1 MAKGSVRKKGKK
13 WYYRFYVE
21 NESGNLVQ
29 KEYAG
34 TESKVRNGETSPQ
47 GNGGLR
53 GKEVC
58 GKDGKYHAG
67 EMLDIW
73 LEEEVKPGTLSTG
86 TLIAY
91 TTTARQIK
99 KHPIGQRKLKSI
111 TADHLQEYI
120 DFPSF
125 WRNKTGLERRLS
137 PSVKTICSSFR
148 QSCGARSGLRYS
160 RNAILLLIPCS
171 MYACG

>member
-1 MAKGSVRKKGKK
+1 MEK
-13 WYYRFYVE
+13 
-21 NESGNLVQ
+21 ESGNLVQ

-34 TESKVRNGETSPQ
+34 TESKSETEKL
-47 GNGGLR
+47 LR
-53 GKEVC
+53 KAMEDYEEKKFVA
-58 GKDGKYHAG
+58 KTENITLG

-120 DFPSF
+120 DFVAESDSKHLIAKYNGKYYSF
-125 WRNKTGLERRLS
+125 RCHWDVYYHGYWDNTMPENLKRRLD
-137 PSVKTICSSFR
+137 
-148 QSCGARSGLRYS
+148 
-160 RNAILLLIPCS
+160 LLE
-171 MYACG
+171 

>member
-1 MAKGSVRKKGKK
+1 MEDYEEKKFVAKT
-13 WYYRFYVE
+13 E
-21 NESGNLVQ
+21 NITL
-29 KEYAG
+29 
-34 TESKVRNGETSPQ
+34 
-47 GNGGLR
+47 
-53 GKEVC
+53 
-58 GKDGKYHAG
+58 G

-120 DFPSF
+120 DFLSF
-125 WRNKTGLERRLS
+125 GGTRPDERRLS